1 MKERSLAT
9 WLIIAC
15 IMFATILACAA
26 EEATPKEEHK
36 QKVQVEKSGGLL
48 IKSQRQEKSKNS
60 VQEVTINKSGGLII
74 IIQRNINKFKGEDL
88 KTVTDLIPD
97 KTE

>member
-1 MKERSLAT
+1 MKEDFGLI
-9 WLIIAC
+9 LIILGLLGLA
-15 IMFATILACAA
+15 LACQA
-26 EEATPKEEHK
+26 EEVTPKEEHK

-88 KTVTDLIPD
+88 KTVTGLIPK
-97 KTE
+97 KTK

>member
-1 MKERSLAT
+1 MNKKNLVT
-9 WLIIAC
+9 WLIIVY

-97 KTE
+97 KN

>member
-1 MKERSLAT
+1 MKEHIGLI
-9 WLIIAC
+9 LIILG
-15 IMFATILACAA
+15 ILGLALTCKA
-26 EEATPKEEHK
+26 EEATPKDEHK

-60 VQEVTINKSGGLII
+60 IQEVTINKSGGLII

-88 KTVTDLIPD
+88 KTVTDIIPD